1 MSQHPVRAALV
12 GVGAWGRVLAKAAAQ
27 TPAIDLIYCIG
38 RSADRLAAFAKEF
51 ELTACDIRSALAD
64 NQIDALII
72 AAPNELHLEFAELA
86 ARAGKHVFIEKPIA
100 NTMADGLRVAG
111 LERVHGVRIV
121 VGHCARLL
129 AGNRMLREAID
140 SRELGHVSQ
149 IEANFSNDRA
159 LRLSPQ
165 DWRWYQANSP
175 GGSLSQIGI
184 HQFDTLRFLGG
195 DIAAVSA
202 GAARHSPVGAE
213 VEDQWIVRVRFAD
226 GKLGTVVSSWTSPGT
241 YSVRVTGAAALMSY
255 EIDQSHWGQPERL
268 HENAILYV
276 QGRAAGPAQR
286 RHIAVPQTS
295 MFRDEL
301 ELFAAAVNGQAC
313 ALSAANACQA
323 LAAVYAAIESQAQS
337 GREVLL
343 ADVIAAAEVDAGHFE
358 ESRGSTLPWK
368 GRVAREA
375 GGVG

>member
-12 GVGAWGRVLAKAAAQ
+12 GVGAWGRVLAKAAAK
-27 TPAIDLIYCIG
+27 TSAIDLICCIG
-38 RSADRLAAFAKEF
+38 RSADRLGAFAKEF
-51 ELTACDIRSALAD
+51 GIPAWDVASALAD
-64 NQIDALII
+64 KHIDAMVL
-72 AAPNELHLEFAELA
+72 AVPNERHLEFAELA

-100 NTMADGLRVAG
+100 NTMDDALRITK
-111 LERVHGVRIV
+111 LERAHGICIV

-129 AGNRMLREAID
+129 AGNRLIRQAID
-140 SRELGHVSQ
+140 AGELGHVSQ

-184 HQFDTLRFLGG
+184 HQFDVLRFLGG

-213 VEDQWIVRVRFAD
+213 VEDQWIVRVQFAD
-226 GKLGTVVSSWTSPGT
+226 GKLGSVTSSWTSPGT
-241 YSVRVTGAAALMSY
+241 YSLRVTGDASLMFY
-255 EIDQSHWGQPERL
+255 EIDQNYWAQPDRL
-268 HENAILYV
+268 HENATLYL
-276 QGRAAGPAQR
+276 QGRTAGSAQR
-286 RHIAVPQTS
+286 RHIAVPPGD

-301 ELFAAAVNGQAC
+301 ELFAAAVNGQVHE
-313 ALSAANACQA
+313 LSAANACQA
-323 LAAVYAAIESQAQS
+323 LAAVYAAIESVRQR

-343 ADVIAAAEVDAGHFE
+343 AGVIAAAEVDIAEDCRSGY
-358 ESRGSTLPWK
+358 
-368 GRVAREA
+368 
-375 GGVG
+375 GGAA

>member
-1 MSQHPVRAALV
+1 MSEHPVRAALV
-12 GVGAWGRVLAKAAAQ
+12 GVGAWGRVLARAAAQ
-27 TPAIDLIYCIG
+27 MSAIHLIYCIG
-38 RSADRLAAFAKEF
+38 RSAERLAVFAEEF
-51 ELTACDIRSALAD
+51 ELTACDIGSALAD
-64 NQIDALII
+64 NHIDALIV
-72 AAPNELHLEFAELA
+72 AAPNEVHLEFAELA

-100 NTMADGLRVAG
+100 NTMADGLRIAE
-111 LERVHGVRIV
+111 LERAHGVRIV

-129 AGNRMLREAID
+129 SGNRMMREAID
-140 SRELGHVSQ
+140 KGELGHVSQ

-165 DWRWYQANSP
+165 DWRWYRANSP

-202 GAARHSPVGAE
+202 GAARNSPVGAE

-226 GKLGTVVSSWTSPGT
+226 GKLGSVISSWTSPGT
-241 YSVRVTGAAALMSY
+241 YSVRVTGAAALMFY
-255 EIDQSHWGQPERL
+255 EIDQSYWGQPERL
-268 HENAILYV
+268 HEYAILYV
-276 QGRAAGPAQR
+276 QGRTAGPAQR
-286 RHIAVPQTS
+286 RHIGVPQGS

-301 ELFAAAVNGQAC
+301 ELFAAAVHGRPGP
-313 ALSAANACQA
+313 LSAANACQA

-343 ADVIAAAEVDAGHFE
+343 ADVIAAAERDATH
-358 ESRGSTLPWK
+358 RRAP
-368 GRVAREA
+368 VC
-375 GGVG
+375 GGVA